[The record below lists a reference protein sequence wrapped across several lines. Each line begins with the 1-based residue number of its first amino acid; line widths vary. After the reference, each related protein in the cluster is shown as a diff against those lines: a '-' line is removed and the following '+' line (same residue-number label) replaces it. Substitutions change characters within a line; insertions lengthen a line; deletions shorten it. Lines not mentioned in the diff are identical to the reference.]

1 MGSSRWGGSS
11 LDALL
16 GHRLR
21 GRSVRAPL
29 IVAGNISSGDG
40 RNEILLLF
48 HPLSHV
54 GWGDHEDLTPANAG
68 QTHTRKRNPDRARRE
83 VNVSRGP
90 PRGKGDTR
98 GKDKK
103 VRTAATI
110 VPAFLWHAAGD
121 AAATP
126 CAMHQGMKALVPH
139 RILAWRTDSP
149 NQSGTP

>member
-48 HPLSHV
+48 HPLCRV
-54 GWGDHEDLTPANAG
+54 GRGNET
-68 QTHTRKRNPDRARRE
+68 
-83 VNVSRGP
+83 VSRRCTREEEKKKSLAVGSQGGP
-90 PRGKGDTR
+90 QSVERVVVGVG
-98 GKDKK
+98 
-103 VRTAATI
+103 RT
-110 VPAFLWHAAGD
+110 VMRD
-121 AAATP
+121 ARMDEQFP
-126 CAMHQGMKALVPH
+126 GPGGP
-139 RILAWRTDSP
+139 S
-149 NQSGTP
+149 